1 MDKKEKK
8 QVINKVIDK
17 IIDNQRINL
26 EDAGIDTT
34 DIDWYDMV
42 LIKVLPGS
50 CVPEKGDV
58 KGKQT
63 SIILGNKEA
72 AIFPVIKRQEYDGKT
87 VGRHITMKLPIKIMS
102 NNIKYLNEEDILSD
116 NRVLE
121 SYITTNETTGGRI
134 ELGTKTI
141 DGEEYKRFYG
151 ALYKECIL
159 IVIKI
164 KDKLEYILLAIKP
177 EDADI
182 YFDEFDKKNITY
194 FDNKAKIN
202 KAEQVIFVSTN
213 NIEDRKIEELFH
225 NRLIYGAPGTGKS
238 NLLKKESLVFGENY
252 ERVTFY
258 EDYSYSQF
266 VGSYKPYSDKN
277 GKVGYKFVA
286 GPFLR
291 QLGKALNPNNNG
303 QPYLIIIEEINRA
316 NASYVFGDMFQ
327 LLDRDSNGV
336 GEYEVHVSDEVK
348 QYLKDEH
355 QINKDS
361 LKLPANFYIWA
372 TMNCAD
378 QGVFPLDSAF
388 KRRFDEYK
396 LMDIN
401 DNEYK
406 IANIDILV
414 GCNGIGTINW
424 NLFRRTIN
432 KYLLSKDIK
441 DDKLIGPFFIKP
453 SVLEDAKKA
462 QSAIRDKLLMYL
474 LEDVVKRK
482 KGLFIDNVKSLS
494 KINELYGKNN
504 GDNII
509 FADDFMNMLYEELGN
524 HKKNKSNTA
533 E

>member
-1 MDKKEKK
+1 MDKNEKK

-26 EDAGIDTT
+26 EDAGINKSDM
-34 DIDWYDMV
+34 DWYDMV
-42 LIKVLPGS
+42 LIKELPGS
-50 CVPEKGDV
+50 CVAEKGDI

-87 VGRHITMKLPIKIMS
+87 VGRHITMKIPIKIMS
-102 NNIKYLNEEDILSD
+102 NNIKYLNEEDILSE

-141 DGEEYKRFYG
+141 DGEEYKRFYE

-164 KDKLEYILLAIKP
+164 KAKLEYILLAIKP
-177 EDADI
+177 EDVDI
-182 YFDEFDKKNITY
+182 YLDEFDKKNITY

-202 KAEQVIFVSTN
+202 KAEQVTFVSTN
-213 NIEDRKIEELFH
+213 NIEDKKIEELFH

-238 NLLKKESLVFGENY
+238 NLLKKESLVFGKNY

-266 VGSYKPYSDKN
+266 VGSYKPVSNNKEIT
-277 GKVGYKFVA
+277 YKFVA

-291 QLGKALNPNNNG
+291 LLAKALSPKNNG
-303 QPYLIIIEEINRA
+303 EPQLLIIEEINRA
-316 NASYVFGDMFQ
+316 NAASVFGDMFQ
-327 LLDRDSNGV
+327 LLDRDSNGE
-336 GEYEVHVSDEVK
+336 GEYEVHINDEMK
-348 QYLKDEH
+348 KYLMDEYGLET
-355 QINKDS
+355 S
-361 LKLPANFYIWA
+361 ALRLPNNFYLWA
-372 TMNCAD
+372 TMNSAD

-401 DNEYK
+401 ENERE
-406 IANIDILV
+406 IEDIIV
-414 GCNGIGTINW
+414 DIKCNGIGLINW
-424 NLFRRTIN
+424 NMFRHVLN
-432 KYLLSKDIK
+432 DYLLEKGVK
-441 DDKLIGPFFIKP
+441 DDKLIGPFFIKR
-453 SVLEDAKKA
+453 SILEDKDKV
-462 QSAIRDKLLMYL
+462 QGAIKDKLLMYL
-474 LEDVVKRK
+474 LEDVVKRNR
-482 KGLFIDNVKSLS
+482 GLFEDNAKSLNR
-494 KINELYGKNN
+494 INILYGKNN
-504 GDNII
+504 GENVI
-509 FADDFMNMLYEELGN
+509 FAQDFMDMLNEVIEAGG
-524 HKKNKSNTA
+524 KNETD
-533 E
+533 

>member
-26 EDAGIDTT
+26 EDAGINTT

-42 LIKVLPGS
+42 LIKELPGS

-87 VGRHITMKLPIKIMS
+87 VGRHITMKIPIKIMS

-121 SYITTNETTGGRI
+121 SYITTNETTGERI

-164 KDKLEYILLAIKP
+164 KEKLEYILLAIKP

-182 YFDEFDKKNITY
+182 YFHEFDKKNITY

-202 KAEQVIFVSTN
+202 KAEQVTFVSTN

-238 NLLKKESLVFGENY
+238 KLLENDRRVFGNNY

-266 VGSYKPYSDKN
+266 FGTYKPYTNEN
-277 GKVGYKFVA
+277 GDIIYKFVA

-291 QLGKALNPNNNG
+291 QLGKALSNSE
-303 QPYLIIIEEINRA
+303 QPQLLLIEEINRA
-316 NASYVFGDMFQ
+316 NAASVFGDMFQ
-327 LLDRDSNGV
+327 LLDRDSDGT
-336 GEYEVHVSDEVK
+336 GEYEVHISEEVQKYLRDEYSVEIK
-348 QYLKDEH
+348 
-355 QINKDS
+355 S
-361 LKLPANFYIWA
+361 LRLPHNFYLWA

-401 DNEYK
+401 ENERE
-406 IANIDILV
+406 IEDIIV
-414 GCNGIGTINW
+414 DIKCNGIGLINW
-424 NLFRRTIN
+424 NMFRHVLN
-432 KYLLSKDIK
+432 DYLLEKGVK

-453 SVLEDAKKA
+453 SILEDKDKV
-462 QSAIRDKLLMYL
+462 QGAIKDKLLMYL
-474 LEDVVKRK
+474 LEDVVKRNR
-482 KGLFIDNVKSLS
+482 GLFEDNAKSLNR
-494 KINELYGKNN
+494 INILYGNNN
-504 GDNII
+504 GENVI
-509 FADDFMNMLYEELGN
+509 FTQDFMDMLNEVIEAGG
-524 HKKNKSNTA
+524 KNETD
-533 E
+533 